1 MSILSKIEKEITE
14 IKLMLEKIEVIIDS
28 RLIGI
33 EKPEKDEI
41 EEINAYIKRKKKG
54 TLELNEI

>member
-14 IKLMLEKIEVIIDS
+14 IKLMLEKIEDIIDS

-33 EKPEKDEI
+33 EEPEKDEI
-41 EEINAYIKRKKKG
+41 EEINAYVKRKKKG
-54 TLELNEI
+54 R